1 MSGSKLTRYGDLT
14 SQQILAVDLL
24 VLKHGSE
31 MSYTEIAEL
40 VGVAVKTLE
49 RWRKIP
55 EFQKEVRTRT
65 IELMGESL
73 PDVLA
78 TLTRKAIG
86 GNNKSIELYL
96 KTLGLLKQDIDITA
110 RPGMMLDKRSNEAI
124 EYEIEELRRELQLDT
139 VKIEE
144 EITDV

>member
-14 SQQILAVDLL
+14 TQQILAVDLL
-24 VLKHGSE
+24 VLKQGSE
-31 MSYTEIAEL
+31 MTYTEIAEL

-73 PDVLA
+73 PNVLA

-96 KTLGLLKQDIDITA
+96 KTLGLLKQEIDITA
-110 RPGMMLDKRSNEAI
+110 RPGAMMDKRSNEAI
-124 EYEIEELRRELQLDT
+124 EFEIDELRRELQLD

-144 EITDV
+144 EKTDV

>member
-24 VLKHGSE
+24 VLKHGSG

-55 EFQKEVRTRT
+55 
-65 IELMGESL
+65 
-73 PDVLA
+73 
-78 TLTRKAIG
+78 
-86 GNNKSIELYL
+86 
-96 KTLGLLKQDIDITA
+96 
-110 RPGMMLDKRSNEAI
+110 
-124 EYEIEELRRELQLDT
+124 
-139 VKIEE
+139 
-144 EITDV
+144 

>member
-1 MSGSKLTRYGDLT
+1 
-14 SQQILAVDLL
+14 
-24 VLKHGSE
+24 
-31 MSYTEIAEL
+31 
-40 VGVAVKTLE
+40 
-49 RWRKIP
+49 
-55 EFQKEVRTRT
+55 
-65 IELMGESL
+65 MGESL

-86 GNNKSIELYL
+86 GNNKSIEIYL

-139 VKIEE
+139 VKIGE